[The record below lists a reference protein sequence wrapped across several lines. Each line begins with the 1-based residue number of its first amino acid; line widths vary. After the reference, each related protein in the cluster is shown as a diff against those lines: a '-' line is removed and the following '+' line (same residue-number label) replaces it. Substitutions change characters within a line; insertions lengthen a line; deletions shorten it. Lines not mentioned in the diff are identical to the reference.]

1 MEARLPA
8 HLEVSGLVRAVNS
21 AGGFATVLHKGDRD
35 GGTILIVLTQSG
47 RDARLY
53 ERMPD
58 LEGRCPWQCIR
69 RQDSEKPSEFNEYL
83 ERRGERDRDAWIVEL
98 DVADG
103 ERFIL

>member
-1 MEARLPA
+1 
-8 HLEVSGLVRAVNS
+8 
-21 AGGFATVLHKGDRD
+21 
-35 GGTILIVLTQSG
+35 
-47 RDARLY
+47 
-53 ERMPD
+53 MPD
-58 LEGRCPWQCIR
+58 LEGRRPWQCIR